1 MSSRDYTIILGMPGT
16 GNSVAGSMYS
26 NVFTMYGIIGKTLT
40 IATLVRVLVSNGNSV
55 LLASYT
61 NTAID
66 NILLKLVQVIC
77 LVVSHMCLSLSTTD
91 GSGLSQAGK
100 FS

>member
-1 MSSRDYTIILGMPGT
+1 MNS
-16 GNSVAGSMYS
+16 GNIKYCLKKYET
-26 NVFTMYGIIGKTLT
+26 VFCVCTGKTLT

-66 NILLKLVQVIC
+66 NILLKLVQV
-77 LVVSHMCLSLSTTD
+77 VFH
-91 GSGLSQAGK
+91 
-100 FS
+100 